1 MMTKTVK
8 AVIFFIDMRIAVKR
22 TLGQLFMMIAL
33 AALYGCTAKKDDNL
47 AAPPPTSPLSRDY
60 IGFGVITSSFTH
72 VTAEPAEDSASLG
85 YLRRGSL
92 VRITR
97 RQLIKTDG
105 AFTSWVLT
113 EPPGAGGNQSD
124 SLVRGWL
131 KEEVMEIYDS
141 EDRAKTAAETI
152 LK

>member
-1 MMTKTVK
+1 ML
-8 AVIFFIDMRIAVKR
+8 I
-22 TLGQLFMMIAL
+22 GL
-33 AALYGCTAKKDDNL
+33 AALCGCTAKKDDNW

-72 VTAEPAEDSASLG
+72 ISAEPAEDSASLG

-92 VRITR
+92 VRVAR
-97 RQLIKTDG
+97 RQLIKTGDI
-105 AFTSWVLT
+105 FTSWVLT
-113 EPPGAGGNQSD
+113 EPGASGNQSE

-131 KEEVMEIYDS
+131 KEDVMEIYDS
-141 EDRAKTAAETI
+141 EDRAKTAAETM